1 MFQTIPFSRMN
12 IFKKPISAVANGI
25 TSITSN
31 EVADTNGGG
40 HHHQHHHHQHD
51 HHHHH
56 EEKEEEEEEVTSPRK
71 SQIVVKV
78 SPQKQ
83 RDNFNELNE
92 IESQRII

>member
-40 HHHQHHHHQHD
+40 HHPHHHHQHD

-78 SPQKQ
+78 SLKSK
-83 RDNFNELNE
+83 E
-92 IESQRII
+92 IILMN